1 MEKLL
6 LFMLIVFSAAAIAE
20 GFFSYSAMRRAYE
33 RSFRRQLILI
43 PVTENMRDIEG
54 VLRETLRM
62 VQGSYLDCRVILC
75 DMGADDETMEI
86 CRRFAAENEIFELCS
101 HECAERLMQI
111 L

>member
-6 LFMLIVFSAAAIAE
+6 LFMLIVFSASAIVE
-20 GFFSYSAMRRAYE
+20 GFFGYSAMRRAYE

-62 VQGSYLDCRVILC
+62 VESSYLDCRVVLC
-75 DMGADDETMEI
+75 DMGADYETMEI
-86 CRRFAAENEIFELCS
+86 CRRFSEENEIFELCPL
-101 HECAERLMQI
+101 ECAEKLMQF